1 MNHEEM
7 LTLIKSRRSCRAYR
21 PDAVPE
27 DVLDKVLEAGT
38 YAPTG
43 GGRQSP
49 VIIAVRDSKLRS
61 ELSAMN
67 AEIMGGDSDP
77 YYGAPVVVLVLAE
90 GNTFVEDGTCVLE
103 NLMLAAHAMGL
114 ATVWVH
120 REREMFDS
128 EKGKAMLREWGLS
141 ETLRGVGAVALG
153 YAAQYRQAVKQRK
166 QGGSLPFWKGPA
178 LFCCMLCIYLLFHS
192 SRCRFWKSYR

>member
-7 LTLIKSRRSCRAYR
+7 LTLIKTRRSCRSYR
-21 PDAVPE
+21 PDAVPD

-49 VIIAVRDSKLRS
+49 VIIAVRDPKLRS
-61 ELSAMN
+61 ALSAMN
-67 AEIMGGDSDP
+67 AEIMGGNTDP

-90 GNTFVEDGTCVLE
+90 GNTFVEDGACVLE

-128 EKGKAMLREWGLS
+128 EKGKTMLRTLGLP

-153 YAAQYRQAVKQRK
+153 YAAQEPTKVAPRK
-166 QGGSLPFWKGPA
+166 QNYIVKL
-178 LFCCMLCIYLLFHS
+178 
-192 SRCRFWKSYR
+192 

>member
-7 LTLIKSRRSCRAYR
+7 LTLIKTRRSCRSYR

-120 REREMFDS
+120 REREMFDN
-128 EKGKAMLREWGLS
+128 EKGKALLREWGLP

-153 YAAQYRQAVKQRK
+153 YAAQEPVEAAPRK
-166 QGGSLPFWKGPA
+166 QNYIVKL
-178 LFCCMLCIYLLFHS
+178 
-192 SRCRFWKSYR
+192 

>member
-7 LTLIKSRRSCRAYR
+7 LTLIKTRRSCRSYR

-49 VIIAVRDSKLRS
+49 VIIAVRDPRLRS
-61 ELSAMN
+61 ALSAMN

-77 YYGAPVVVLVLAE
+77 YYGGTA
-90 GNTFVEDGTCVLE
+90 GDG
-103 NLMLAAHAMGL
+103 A
-114 ATVWVH
+114 WPH
-120 REREMFDS
+120 RCLWT
-128 EKGKAMLREWGLS
+128 G
-141 ETLRGVGAVALG
+141 
-153 YAAQYRQAVKQRK
+153 
-166 QGGSLPFWKGPA
+166 
-178 LFCCMLCIYLLFHS
+178 
-192 SRCRFWKSYR
+192 

>member
-7 LTLIKSRRSCRAYR
+7 LTLIKTRRSCRSYR
-21 PDAVPE
+21 PDAVPD

-49 VIIAVRDSKLRS
+49 VIIAVRDPKLRS
-61 ELSAMN
+61 MLSAMN

-77 YYGAPVVVLVLAE
+77 YYGAPVIVLVLAE

-120 REREMFDS
+120 REREMFNS
-128 EKGKAMLREWGLS
+128 EKGKIVLRTLELP
-141 ETLRGVGAVALG
+141 ETLQGVGALALG
-153 YAAQYRQAVKQRK
+153 YADGELAEASPRK
-166 QGGSLPFWKGPA
+166 QNYIVKL
-178 LFCCMLCIYLLFHS
+178 
-192 SRCRFWKSYR
+192 

>member
-7 LTLIKSRRSCRAYR
+7 LTLFKTRRSCRSYR

-43 GGRQSP
+43 GGHQSP
-49 VIIAVRDSKLRS
+49 VIIAVRDPKLRS
-61 ELSAMN
+61 ALSAMN
-67 AEIMGGDSDP
+67 AEIMGGNSDP
-77 YYGAPVVVLVLAE
+77 YYDAPVVVLVLAE
-90 GNTFVEDGTCVLE
+90 GNTFVEDGACVLE
-103 NLMLAAHAMGL
+103 NLMLAAHAMEL
-114 ATVWVH
+114 ASVWVH

-128 EKGKAMLREWGLS
+128 EQGKAMLRTLGLP

-153 YAAQYRQAVKQRK
+153 YAAQEPVEAAARK
-166 QGGSLPFWKGPA
+166 QNYIVKL
-178 LFCCMLCIYLLFHS
+178 
-192 SRCRFWKSYR
+192 

>member
-7 LTLIKSRRSCRAYR
+7 LTLIKTRRSCR

-77 YYGAPVVVLVLAE
+77 YYGAPVVLLVLAE
-90 GNTFVEDGTCVLE
+90 GNTFVEDGTCVLENLEDGTCVLE

-128 EKGKAMLREWGLS
+128 EKGKALLREWGLP

-153 YAAQYRQAVKQRK
+153 YAAQEPAEAAPRK
-166 QGGSLPFWKGPA
+166 QNYIVKL
-178 LFCCMLCIYLLFHS
+178 
-192 SRCRFWKSYR
+192 

>member
-7 LTLIKSRRSCRAYR
+7 LTLIKTRRSCRSYR

-49 VIIAVRDSKLRS
+49 VIIAVRDPRLRS
-61 ELSAMN
+61 ALSAMN

-77 YYGAPVVVLVLAE
+77 YYARRWWCWFWPRGTPSWRTAPA
-90 GNTFVEDGTCVLE
+90 
-103 NLMLAAHAMGL
+103 
-114 ATVWVH
+114 
-120 REREMFDS
+120 
-128 EKGKAMLREWGLS
+128 
-141 ETLRGVGAVALG
+141 
-153 YAAQYRQAVKQRK
+153 
-166 QGGSLPFWKGPA
+166 FWKT
-178 LFCCMLCIYLLFHS
+178 
-192 SRCRFWKSYR
+192 

>member
-7 LTLIKSRRSCRAYR
+7 LTLIKTRRSCRSYR

-90 GNTFVEDGTCVLE
+90 GNTFVEDGGWHR
-103 NLMLAAHAMGL
+103 ASQRYGDF
-114 ATVWVH
+114 VH
-120 REREMFDS
+120 RHQDADILYLELGEGMNTPGTIKFNFWQQGY
-128 EKGKAMLREWGLS
+128 KHPNATYGLLNPS
-141 ETLRGVGAVALG
+141 DGTGPRAVE
-153 YAAQYRQAVKQRK
+153 
-166 QGGSLPFWKGPA
+166 
-178 LFCCMLCIYLLFHS
+178 
-192 SRCRFWKSYR
+192 

>member
-7 LTLIKSRRSCRAYR
+7 LTLIKTRRSCRSYR

-43 GGRQSP
+43 GGHQSP
-49 VIIAVRDSKLRS
+49 VIIAVRDPKLRS
-61 ELSAMN
+61 ALSAMN
-67 AEIMGGDSDP
+67 AEIMGGNSDP
-77 YYGAPVVVLVLAE
+77 YYDAPVVVLVLAE
-90 GNTFVEDGTCVLE
+90 GNTFVEDGACVLE
-103 NLMLAAHAMGL
+103 NLMLAAHAMEL
-114 ATVWVH
+114 ASVWVH

-128 EKGKAMLREWGLS
+128 EQGKAMLRTLGLP

-153 YAAQYRQAVKQRK
+153 YAAQEPVEAAARK
-166 QGGSLPFWKGPA
+166 QNYIVKL
-178 LFCCMLCIYLLFHS
+178 
-192 SRCRFWKSYR
+192 